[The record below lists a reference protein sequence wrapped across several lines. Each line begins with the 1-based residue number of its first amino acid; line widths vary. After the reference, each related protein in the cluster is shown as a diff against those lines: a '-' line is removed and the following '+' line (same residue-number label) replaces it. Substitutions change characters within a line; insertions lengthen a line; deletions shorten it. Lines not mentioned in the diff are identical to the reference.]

1 MFIRLTI
8 FCWILACLTGQS
20 FACRYTVRDIGFAA
34 LRSHDYAL
42 VLSWSIANDDNRDSE
57 SAKTAEKWA
66 RDLKPLLSGSNVT
79 VLIDPNRADKSNK
92 IPSQGA
98 SLVLATNDK
107 TPQSNSE
114 IRVELVDTQG
124 NSVSLPIPVETT
136 AGTWDLAGW
145 LNDHLFLPALKQ
157 ISAESLESFAHLLVI
172 EGDEVTEK
180 SRVHHLA
187 DQALAAIQRLE
198 PLLPRPISFPLRKM
212 IVHADNSDQQM
223 LLRRMM
229 GCGDT
234 KSPETLLAVI
244 YGRGRLAGPV
254 MRGDRLT
261 MQEVLAQLAL
271 VGQSCECETDRAWL
285 EEPSLPFQWDA
296 LIRGKAS
303 SLLGF
308 DPDSPLVR
316 AEMLRIVSQG
326 PKTPTS
332 NIREANSS
340 SPDAIARMLL
350 GYSETSLDSPRGLVG
365 SSSEAPDHRGTPNP
379 LVSSTTDRL
388 GMPSGVHATVIAGD
402 GWDFEPAV
410 ATPSESESNDTP
422 SETRSNNLAAP
433 DIQMQTEGS
442 QAVSIVGQKTSESP
456 STLDDAYFQ
465 IGIPLT
471 LMLTLATILGFSILV
486 VFFIVLR
493 TR

>member
-1 MFIRLTI
+1 M
-8 FCWILACLTGQS
+8 G
-20 FACRYTVRDIGFAA
+20 
-34 LRSHDYAL
+34 
-42 VLSWSIANDDNRDSE
+42 AN
-57 SAKTAEKWA
+57 
-66 RDLKPLLSGSNVT
+66 LKPLLSGSNVT

-187 DQALAAIQRLE
+187 DQALSAIQRLE

-212 IVHADNSDQQM
+212 IVHAENSDQQM

-340 SPDAIARMLL
+340 SPMRLPECCSGIQRLAWTR
-350 GYSETSLDSPRGLVG
+350 RGLVG
-365 SSSEAPDHRGTPNP
+365 SSSGSDHRGTPNHWF
-379 LVSSTTDRL
+379 LYYRSSRNAVWV
-388 GMPSGVHATVIAGD
+388 PTVIAGD

-410 ATPSESESNDTP
+410 AFQSNLRVMTPH
-422 SETRSNNLAAP
+422 RS
-433 DIQMQTEGS
+433 S
-442 QAVSIVGQKTSESP
+442 
-456 STLDDAYFQ
+456 F
-465 IGIPLT
+465 
-471 LMLTLATILGFSILV
+471 
-486 VFFIVLR
+486 
-493 TR
+493 